1 MKKITLLLLC
11 LLLLVLPACQSTGE
25 STPTPQMPTSAS
37 PTQEAASTP
46 TEIAPMPSA
55 ITQGTPRPADFGI
68 DFGSYETVL
77 DAENYTA
84 LSRFLP
90 VLLED
95 ASFYVGNAPLADE
108 SWVAQET
115 TLDRF
120 RKETASMAM
129 YDDPPKISSFSL
141 CDMDQDG
148 EQELILAFNDSAKTF
163 LILHQSEDKIQG
175 VVMYTREFQMLQTNG
190 IYRGT
195 GGAATNEYQRMTFE
209 DDSVQ
214 VNVLARE
221 DSVLGEQNF
230 WIGGEKTTYLE
241 YNRWLEDNLPG
252 EAIWYS

>member
-1 MKKITLLLLC
+1 MFRKYTWLPLLLAIFM
-11 LLLLVLPACQSTGE
+11 LLTACGAKE
-25 STPTPQMPTSAS
+25 AVVAPTPQMPTPAS
-37 PTQEAASTP
+37 PTQE
-46 TEIAPMPSA
+46 
-55 ITQGTPRPADFGI
+55 TPRPVDSGI

-148 EQELILAFNDSAKTF
+148 EQELILAFNDSAQTF
-163 LILHQSEDKIQG
+163 LILHQGEDKIQG

-230 WIGGEKTTYLE
+230 WIGGEKTTNLE

-252 EAIWYS
+252 EATWYS